1 MDQPHI
7 NDCVNFYKKKKKKGR
22 DGLNKITFNFF
33 HFFPLAGL
41 FQANKKKRF
50 NQMEKGNSTH
60 MELEILFKGFSNTT
74 DT

>member
-1 MDQPHI
+1 M
-7 NDCVNFYKKKKKKGR
+7 
-22 DGLNKITFNFF
+22 FNFF

-60 MELEILFKGFSNTT
+60 MELEKPFQRFFQYNGRVRGSSAALVFLAKSMKS
-74 DT
+74 